1 MIDAVPAI
9 IEDVGQQSQFFAAH
23 ADYWKLVKKYLNG
36 NEYGIRDE
44 EYWEN
49 LVHDTDI
56 LAKKYNNAYVR
67 GLLLNLLDEID
78 RRSRLER
85 SRYESSVN

>member
-1 MIDAVPAI
+1 MNDAVPAI
-9 IEDVGQQSQFFAAH
+9 IEDVGQQSQFFAIH

-36 NEYGIRDE
+36 NEQGIRDDK
-44 EYWEN
+44 YWEN
-49 LVHDTDI
+49 LVCDADI
-56 LAKKYNNAYVR
+56 LAKKYDNAYVR
-67 GLLLNLLDEID
+67 GLILNLLDELD